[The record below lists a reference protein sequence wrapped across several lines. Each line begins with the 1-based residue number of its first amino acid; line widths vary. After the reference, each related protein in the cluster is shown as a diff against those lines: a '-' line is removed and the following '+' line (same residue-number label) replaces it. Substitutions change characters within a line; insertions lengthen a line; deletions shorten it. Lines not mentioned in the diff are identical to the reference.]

1 MTYTDRYEI
10 MNSDEFIAQCA
21 IALSDWVRYW
31 AVNGTAEIEDETLR
45 EQTDTFI
52 SVYLENPKAYVNK
65 IAVLAIAEPSVKD
78 AVEVLDVN
86 VKTAVDSILAH
97 AISYLI

>member
-10 MNSDEFIAQCA
+10 LNSDEFIAQCA
-21 IALSDWVRYW
+21 ISLSDWVRYW
-31 AVNGTAEIEDETLR
+31 AVNGTAEIEDERLR
-45 EQTDTFI
+45 ELTDTFI
-52 SVYLENPKAYVNK
+52 TVYLENSKAYVNK